1 MDSDLRISEPD
12 VEAQLLAEEPQPT
25 LSMHPGKF
33 MLWLFMVSVVMIF
46 AAFTSA
52 YLVRQAEG
60 NWLEFELPTIF
71 WFNSAVLLASSV
83 CMHWAYAAAK
93 ADRLGS
99 LKTAITLAFVL
110 GMTFLVGQWIG
121 WGQLVSINVY
131 FGGNSS
137 NPSGSFL
144 YVLTGVHALHLIS
157 GLIVLLF
164 ALVAAFRYR
173 IHSKNTVQIEMCAT
187 YWHFLDVL
195 WLYLFVF
202 LLITQ

>member
-1 MDSDLRISEPD
+1 MDINIRNLKVDL
-12 VEAQLLAEEPQPT
+12 LTEEPQPT
-25 LSMHPGKF
+25 LSMHPKKF
-33 MLWLFMVSVVMIF
+33 MLWLFIVSSVMIF

-71 WFNSAVLLASSV
+71 WFNSAVLLMSSIA
-83 CMHWAYAAAK
+83 MHWAYLAAK
-93 ADRLGS
+93 KDNLSA
-99 LKTAITLAFVL
+99 LKVAITITFVL
-110 GMTFLVGQWIG
+110 GMVFLIGQWIG
-121 WGQLVSINVY
+121 WAELVSINVY
-131 FGGNSS
+131 FGGNTS

-144 YVLTGVHALHLIS
+144 YVLTGVHAVHLIS

-164 ALVAAFRYR
+164 ALVAAFRYK
-173 IHSKNTVQIEMCAT
+173 IHAKRMVQIEMCTT

-202 LLITQ
+202 LLLNHS